1 MSSHPAVGKHARMA
15 VRPMLPS
22 PPLPGPRAVRFQ
34 PGPLAGHY
42 PAAAAMVVLFLTPY
56 LGLSSALQSVAPI
69 IAAQLHMSLQA
80 VNLTSGLANAGYAAG
95 TVLAVQFSQL
105 LPQRRMLLVYGT
117 MLVAAS
123 VLAAAATSP
132 AMFIAGHV
140 LQGLRS
146 EEH

>member
-1 MSSHPAVGKHARMA
+1 V
-15 VRPMLPS
+15 
-22 PPLPGPRAVRFQ
+22 
-34 PGPLAGHY
+34 
-42 PAAAAMVVLFLTPY
+42 FLTPY
-56 LGLSSALQSVAPI
+56 LPLPSALPPVAPI

-117 MLVAAS
+117 MLVAGS

-140 LQGLRS
+140 LQGLGTGLLLVAGAAPLFLGYPAGRLRWAGMIFGIGVFGG
-146 EEH
+146 